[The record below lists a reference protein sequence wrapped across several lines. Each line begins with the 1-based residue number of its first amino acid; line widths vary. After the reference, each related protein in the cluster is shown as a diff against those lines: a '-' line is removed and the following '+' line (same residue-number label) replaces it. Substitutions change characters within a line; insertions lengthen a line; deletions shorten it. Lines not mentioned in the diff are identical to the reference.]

1 MAGERFG
8 AGPGRAPRNERLCMQ
23 IDVKPENFPANVAR
37 VRAEIA
43 AACAAAG
50 RPPESVRL
58 VAASKYGDAAAVR
71 ALYACGLREFG
82 ENRAEAAAEKAAALA
97 DLPDLRWHF
106 IGHLQRNKAKK
117 VLPACALLHSVDSPA
132 LLETLEKLL
141 APAGRTLDVLL
152 EINLGG
158 EESKSGAA
166 PEQALS
172 LARAAAAC
180 PCLRPRGLMGMAP
193 LGTDNDAARPF
204 FRQLRELR
212 DALQQTLGMPLPEL
226 SMGMSHDF
234 AAAIAE
240 GATMVRIGSALFA

>member
-1 MAGERFG
+1 MD
-8 AGPGRAPRNERLCMQ
+8 
-23 IDVKPENFPANVAR
+23 IDVDPARFPANVAK
-37 VRAEIA
+37 VRAAIA
-43 AACAAAG
+43 AACDAAG
-50 RPPESVRL
+50 RAPGDVRL
-58 VAASKYGDAAAVR
+58 IAASKYGDAAAVR

-117 VLPACALLHSVDSPA
+117 VLPACALLHSADSPE
-132 LLETLEKLL
+132 LLETLENLL

-152 EINLGG
+152 EVNLGG
-158 EESKSGAA
+158 EESKNGLAPAAA
-166 PEQALS
+166 PAFAK
-172 LARAAAAC
+172 LAASF
-180 PCLRPRGLMGMAP
+180 PHLRPRGLMGMAP
-193 LGTDNDAARPF
+193 LGTDNDGARPF
-204 FRQLRELR
+204 FRKLRETR
-212 DALQQTLGMPLPEL
+212 DAAQQALGAPLPEL